1 MNRLFLR
8 FFVLVMLSVT
18 VATVLIYFATSY
30 FFGDPLE
37 QIARKQ
43 AAAPIFLLEQYIDKA
58 PADEW
63 LVRLN
68 KVRQVSD
75 FNIDLLPIASVGE
88 ILQPERRA
96 SLWRGDIVLD
106 IPGRAFYRRVDLQGA
121 RYVGSDADVIHVT
134 GLPIDVGLAL
144 KLEGL
149 RYVIVALALLI
160 PIAFWSRNHWRGLQ
174 SLSRAAD
181 DFGSGKLATRV
192 HVAPNAGIYPLA
204 QCLNQMAQRIEGL
217 LEAHRNLLH
226 SVSHELRTPI
236 ARIEFGLELLRE
248 ESLEGTQQQES
259 ARFHALQADIDE
271 LKALVNELLDLT
283 KLEQQRSLPQARF
296 SLAEMVRE
304 SVQAVAPLLVGHD
317 LELQVS
323 ERLGDL
329 VGDRKLLTRALSNL
343 LTNAAK
349 YGKCKVMLSASRN
362 ADGRFEACV
371 EDDGPGIPAEAR
383 ERVFEPFYRVGSNDE
398 HAIGGFGLGLA
409 IAKKAIA
416 LHGGNILVME
426 SALGGAK
433 FVVAIP

>member
-8 FFVLVMLSVT
+8 FFVLVMLSIT
-18 VATVLIYFATSY
+18 AATVVIYFATAY

-43 AAAPIFLLEQYIDKA
+43 AAAPIFLLEQYVDKA
-58 PADEW
+58 PVDDW

-75 FNIDLLPIASVGE
+75 FNFDLLPIKGVEE
-88 ILQPERRA
+88 ILEPSRRA
-96 SLWRGDIVLD
+96 ALWRGEVVID
-106 IPGRAFYRRVDLQGA
+106 IPGRAFYRRVDLHGD
-121 RYVGSDADVIHVT
+121 RYVGSDTDVIHVT

-160 PIAFWSRNHWRGLQ
+160 PIAFWSRNHWRALQ
-174 SLSRAAD
+174 ALSQAAE
-181 DFGSGKLATRV
+181 DFGSGKLATRIDM
-192 HVAPNAGIYPLA
+192 APNAGVYPLA
-204 QCLNQMAQRIEGL
+204 QCLNQMAERIQGL

-248 ESLEGTQQQES
+248 ESLEEAQPQAR
-259 ARFHALQADIDE
+259 ARFIDLQTDIDE

-296 SLAEMVRE
+296 MLDDMLHD
-304 SVQAVAPLLVGHD
+304 SVQAVAPILALREV
-317 LELQVS
+317 EIQIA
-323 ERLGDL
+323 ERLGEL
-329 VGDRKLLTRALSNL
+329 VGDRRLMTRALGNL
-343 LTNAAK
+343 LANAAK
-349 YGKCKVMLSASRN
+349 YGRHKVLLTAKRN
-362 ADGRFEACV
+362 ADGSFEATV
-371 EDDGPGIPAEAR
+371 EDDGPGIAHEAR
-383 ERVFEPFYRVGSNDE
+383 QRIFEPFYRLDINTTQPVT
-398 HAIGGFGLGLA
+398 GFGLGLA
-409 IAKKAIA
+409 IAKKAIT
-416 LHGGNILVME
+416 LHGGSILVAE